1 MDVDHKEVI
10 IIALRELKQNMFPI
24 SKNKSKIMES
34 ISQET
39 ETMKSNEWN
48 GNSSIKFWN
57 KNRINLR
64 PKKNKKDKKP
74 TQYRKEERLR

>member
-10 IIALRELKQNMFPI
+10 IIALCELKQNMFPI
-24 SKNKSKIMES
+24 SKNKSKIIES

-64 PKKNKKDKKP
+64 PKKIKRTKNPPNIGKRKD
-74 TQYRKEERLR
+74 

>member
-1 MDVDHKEVI
+1 MKQMDMDHKEVV

-24 SKNKSKIMES
+24 SKNISKIIES
-34 ISQET
+34 ISQEI

-48 GNSSIKFWN
+48 RNSNIKFWN

-64 PKKNKKDKKP
+64 PKKHKKDKKP
-74 TQYRKEERLR
+74 HPI